1 MLIIFRTERLEKTC
15 NAHAKAVRE
24 WGERRAR
31 VIGRRLDDLRA
42 AATLADM
49 RFLPGDCH
57 EYKHRMDYT
66 LTLDLDGGKR
76 LFFRP
81 ANDPVATLA
90 DGVSLDWA
98 RVTAIEITGVGDPRD

>member
-1 MLIIFRTERLEKTC
+1 MLITFHTERLEKTC

-57 EYKHRMDYT
+57 EYKHRRDYT

-81 ANDPVATLA
+81 ANDPVPTLA

-98 RVTAIEITGVGDPRD
+98 HVTGIEIIGVEDPHD